1 MNEKPSQSPEYEDKQ
16 AGATAEQSQ
25 ICPSC
30 GQKRHLDQMHSSA
43 MVPDPV
49 VETIKEMHPQWSE
62 DEPVCQICIED
73 GKERHFLD
81 LMDAKTGQVGDLEQA
96 VLTSLREETVLSE
109 NENQMLEQETS
120 PSEKIGLRVALLVGS
135 WYFALAILLFLVI
148 WLAVNYVRQPFEPFP
163 MIIFGVIS
171 AVLATLAALY
181 GPFILM
187 SQQSMQERDR
197 IRAESDYQ
205 VNLKAE
211 LEIQYLSEA
220 IEKILLNQET
230 LLATQDES

>member
-1 MNEKPSQSPEYEDKQ
+1 MNEIGSQSPENKIKQ
-16 AGATAEQSQ
+16 DSAAAEQRQ

-30 GQKRHLDQMHSSA
+30 GEERHPEQMHSSA
-43 MVPDPV
+43 MVPDSV
-49 VETIKEMHPQWSE
+49 VESIKEMHPQWSE
-62 DEPVCQICIED
+62 EEPVCQPCIED

-81 LMDAKTGQVGDLEQA
+81 LLDAKAGQVGELEQA

-109 NENQMLEQETS
+109 NENQMLAQETS
-120 PSEKIGLRVALLVGS
+120 PSEKMGLQVALLVGS

-148 WLAVNYVRQPFEPFP
+148 WLAINYVSQPFEPFP

-187 SQQSMQERDR
+187 SQRSMQERDR

-205 VNLKAE
+205 INLKAE

-220 IEKILLNQET
+220 VEKILLNQEI
-230 LLATQDES
+230 LLASQDES

>member
-1 MNEKPSQSPEYEDKQ
+1 METVK
-16 AGATAEQSQ
+16 SQ

-30 GQKRHLDQMHSSA
+30 GRERHLEQMHSST

-49 VETIKEMHPQWSE
+49 VEVIKEMHPQWSKE
-62 DEPVCQICIED
+62 EPVCEVCIED
-73 GKERHFLD
+73 GKERHFID
-81 LMDAKTGQVGDLEQA
+81 LMDSKVDEVGDLEQA
-96 VLTSLREETVLSE
+96 VLASLRDETLLSE
-109 NENQMLEQETS
+109 NENQMVEQETS
-120 PSEKIGLRVALLVGS
+120 TSERIGLLIALLVGS
-135 WYFALAILLFLVI
+135 WYFALAILLFLII
-148 WLAVNYVRQPFEPFP
+148 WLTINYARQPFEPFP

-187 SQQSMQERDR
+187 SQRSMQERDR

-205 VNLKAE
+205 INLKAE

-220 IEKILLNQET
+220 VEKMLTNQER
-230 LLATQDES
+230 LLAVKSDSKTTTG